1 MVGSRML
8 RQRSSQSRGTAAVT
22 ATDAAELVDVFAC
35 TVCSAVPELVAQG
48 SARLSVIRHAPGCPL
63 LLRQT
68 KTRWPLIAAELPD
81 PPAQV
86 PFARRAQQA
95 PRVRREQFPA

>member
-1 MVGSRML
+1 VM
-8 RQRSSQSRGTAAVT
+8 T
-22 ATDAAELVDVFAC
+22 TDAADLVDVFAC
-35 TVCSAVPELVAQG
+35 TVCSAVPELVTER

-95 PRVRREQFPA
+95 CRIQREQLSA